1 MARYSEQEKLELR
14 RVSIVEIMALLGKR
28 TEHNRNNMYYSPFR
42 DESTPSFHINLNE
55 NTWFDFGTNQGGGV
69 VDFVCQAVGCAR
81 GDAYD
86 FLASVNGMYVPGV
99 QNECVRTQTANSG
112 RRAVS
117 VLSTSK
123 DFRYQ
128 LISYA
133 SSRGIPKEILRR
145 YCDDITYSIEGFPGR
160 TFYAIGFK
168 NNAGGYNLRS
178 RDYKMCSS
186 STITTLSQSG
196 EFSTTPSSNK
206 ALVFEGFMDFLSYM
220 TLRGRIEPGYD
231 ICVLN
236 SVANLE
242 KSTDWLAAHEY
253 IGAYLDNDKAGKE
266 ACRLMFNC
274 VSEKSENVCMCDLSE
289 HYSGYKDLNEMLTA
303 MLRQHQSLTIKYQ
316 SLWNNPFQ
324 KTFRRD

>member
-14 RVSIVEIMALLGKR
+14 RVSIVEIMALLGRR

-42 DESTPSFHINLNE
+42 DESTPSFHIDLNE

-69 VDFVCQAVGCAR
+69 LDFVCQVVGCAR

-86 FLASVNGMYVPGV
+86 FLASVSGMYVPGI
-99 QNECVRTQTANSG
+99 QNGVIRTQAASSG
-112 RRAVS
+112 RHAVS
-117 VLSTSK
+117 ILSTSK

-128 LISYA
+128 LASYA
-133 SSRGIPKEILRR
+133 SSRGIPKEILRK

-160 TFYAIGFK
+160 SFYAIGFK

-186 STITTLSQSG
+186 SAITTLSPSG
-196 EFSTTPSSNK
+196 EFTAVPSSNK

-220 TLRGRIEPGYD
+220 ALRGGIEPGYD

-242 KSTDWLAAHEY
+242 KSADWLAAHEY

-303 MLRQHQSLTIKYQ
+303 TLRQHPSLTTKYQ